1 MTLCSYCNK
10 KKVSLIPFTCK
21 CNLEY
26 KLCKLC
32 RMPESHSCTYDFK
45 TEQRKQLEKD
55 NPVVVG
61 DKMEKI

>member
-1 MTLCSYCNK
+1 MNLCSYCNK

-32 RMPESHSCTYDFK
+32 RMPESHSCIYDFK

-55 NPVVVG
+55 NPVVIG
-61 DKMEKI
+61 MKMEKI

>member
-10 KKVSLIPFTCK
+10 KKVSLMPFTCK
-21 CNLEY
+21 CNPEY
-26 KLCKLC
+26 KLCSKC
-32 RMPESHSCTYDFK
+32 RMPESHNCNYDFK
-45 TEQRKQLEKD
+45 TEQRKQLEKA